1 MKHRVGSLERD
12 DLSQTNQQKEKTQIN
27 KIKDEMG
34 AIVTDANG
42 IQKIYKNVL
51 LNWKSKINVWI
62 SRCIWPTKNKL

>member
-51 LNWKSKINVWI
+51 LNWKSKINV
-62 SRCIWPTKNKL
+62 